1 MTVRDYTLSGNTAT
15 LGGGIYNQGTLDVR
29 GSTLA
34 GNTASDSGGGIYN
47 LGTATVQ
54 QSTLSGNT
62 AGADGG
68 GILNAATATL
78 TIDDS
83 IVSGD
88 FALLGADL
96 YNLGKV
102 TLHDSTVAVIGP

>member
-1 MTVRDYTLSGNTAT
+1 VTVRDYTLSGNTAT

-62 AGADGG
+62 ATSAGG
-68 GILNAATATL
+68 GIFNAASGML

-83 IVSGD
+83 DVCD
-88 FALLGADL
+88 NFALLGADL
-96 YNLGKV
+96 YNLGKA
-102 TLHDSTVAVIGP
+102 TLDDSTVCVTGP